1 MGPELI
7 FVAHLSVTV
16 GEPIDLGEVV
26 DGHRRIVPI
35 LGGTVE
41 GPLLRGRVLPG
52 GADHQI
58 LRTPTLTELDARY
71 ALETDA
77 GERVAVHNM
86 GIRSGAEEDIDALV
100 RGEDVPADRVYFR
113 SQPRLS
119 SAASRLAWMNER
131 LFLGS
136 GKRLPNSIE
145 LDIYQIT

>member
-16 GEPIDLGEVV
+16 GEPIDLGEVF

-100 RGEDVPADRVYFR
+100 RGEDVPADCVYFR

>member
-16 GEPIDLGEVV
+16 GEPIDVGEVV
-26 DGHRRIVPI
+26 DGHRRLVPI

-41 GPLLRGRVLPG
+41 GPLLSGRVLPG

-77 GERVAVHNM
+77 GERIAVHNIGM
-86 GIRSGAEEDIDALV
+86 RSGAEEDIDALV
-100 RGEDVPADRVYFR
+100 RGEHVPPERIYFR

-119 SAASRLAWMNER
+119 SAASRLTWMSER

-136 GKRLPNSIE
+136 GQRLPNSVE
-145 LDIYQIT
+145 LDVYRVT

>member
-16 GEPIDLGEVV
+16 GDPIDMGEVA
-26 DGHRRIVPI
+26 DGHRRLVPI

-58 LRTPTLTELDARY
+58 LRTATLTELDARY

-77 GERVAVHNM
+77 GEQIAVHNIGM
-86 GIRSGAEEDIDALV
+86 RSGAEEDIDALV
-100 RGEDVPADRVYFR
+100 RGEHVPPERIYFR

-119 SAASRLAWMNER
+119 TAASRLTWMNER

-136 GKRLPNSIE
+136 GQRLPNSVE
-145 LDIYQIT
+145 LDVYQVT

>member
-16 GEPIDLGEVV
+16 GKPIDLGEVV

>member
-1 MGPELI
+1 MGPDLI

-16 GEPIDLGEVV
+16 GKPIDLGEVV

>member
-136 GKRLPNSIE
+136 GRRLPNSIE

>member
-1 MGPELI
+1 MRPDLI

-58 LRTPTLTELDARY
+58 LRNPTLTELDARY

>member
-16 GEPIDLGEVV
+16 GEPIDVGEVV
-26 DGHRRIVPI
+26 DGHRRLVPI

-41 GPLLRGRVLPG
+41 GPLLSGRVLPG

-77 GERVAVHNM
+77 GERIAVHNIGM
-86 GIRSGAEEDIDALV
+86 RSGAEEDIDALV
-100 RGEDVPADRVYFR
+100 RGEHVPPSA
-113 SQPRLS
+113 STSEANHACPPPR
-119 SAASRLAWMNER
+119 AASD
-131 LFLGS
+131 G
-136 GKRLPNSIE
+136 
-145 LDIYQIT
+145 

>member
-1 MGPELI
+1 MI
-7 FVAHLSVTV
+7 V
-16 GEPIDLGEVV
+16 GDPIDLGEVV
-26 DGHRRIVPI
+26 DGHRRLVPI

-58 LRTPTLTELDARY
+58 LRTATLTELDARY

-77 GERVAVHNM
+77 GERIAVHNV
-86 GIRSGAEEDIDALV
+86 GTRSGTEEDIDSLV
-100 RGEDVPADRVYFR
+100 RGEQVPADRIYFR

-119 SAASRLAWMNER
+119 SASSRHAWMNER

-136 GKRLPNSIE
+136 GERLPNSVE
-145 LDIYQIT
+145 LDVYQVN

>member
-1 MGPELI
+1 
-7 FVAHLSVTV
+7 
-16 GEPIDLGEVV
+16 
-26 DGHRRIVPI
+26 
-35 LGGTVE
+35 
-41 GPLLRGRVLPG
+41 
-52 GADHQI
+52 
-58 LRTPTLTELDARY
+58 
-71 ALETDA
+71 
-77 GERVAVHNM
+77 M

>member
-1 MGPELI
+1 MVPELI

-16 GEPIDLGEVV
+16 GEPIDMGEVV
-26 DGHRRIVPI
+26 DGHRRLVPI

-58 LRTPTLTELDARY
+58 LRTATLTELDARY
-71 ALETDA
+71 GLETDA
-77 GERVAVHNM
+77 GERIAVHNL
-86 GIRSGAEEDIDALV
+86 GIRSGAEDDIDALV
-100 RGEDVPADRVYFR
+100 RGEHVPPERIYFR

-119 SAASRLAWMNER
+119 SAASRLTWMNER

-136 GKRLPNSIE
+136 GQRLPNSVE
-145 LDIYQIT
+145 LDVYQVT

>member
-1 MGPELI
+1 MSPELI

-16 GEPIDLGEVV
+16 GEPIDMGKVV
-26 DGHRRIVPI
+26 DGHRRLVPI

-58 LRTPTLTELDARY
+58 LRTATLTELDARY
-71 ALETDA
+71 ALETDE
-77 GERVAVHNM
+77 GERIAVRNM

-100 RGEDVPADRVYFR
+100 RGEHVPADRIYFR

-119 SAASRLAWMNER
+119 SAANRLAWMNER

-136 GKRLPNSIE
+136 GQRLPNSVE
-145 LDIYQIT
+145 LDVYQVT